1 MMLTRVPRP
10 FSGGRDSLSTNSARK
25 TGYPHAKEGSWTTI
39 LYHTKFNLKWIKYLN
54 IRPETIK
61 LLEENTV
68 GNLLDISL
76 GDDFLDLIPK
86 AKATKAKIKKLNYI
100 KLKNFR
106 TAKETINKMKR
117 QPTKCEKLFANH
129 VSDKGLISKIYEE
142 LIQLNSKK

>member
-1 MMLTRVPRP
+1 M
-10 FSGGRDSLSTNSARK
+10 
-25 TGYPHAKEGSWTTI
+25 
-39 LYHTKFNLKWIKYLN
+39 N